1 MNTNLIVNVNKI
13 KFDKSSMVNNTFYV
27 TYAFLLTTATIT
39 FIEAISTKTP
49 QIRHIMNLETVI
61 SVVAAYFY
69 KQFMDKLQINQNL
82 GRAGDSSNLEKSY
95 ASINLTR
102 YTDWAITTP
111 IMLWALCLVLGY
123 NNKQSLDGSFFLT
136 ILVLNYL
143 MLGSG
148 YLGEVKKISK
158 RMSTIVG
165 FVFFFLLYAFIYF
178 KYVSKNNIFDNQ
190 IIFWAFVIFW
200 TGYGIFHELDNETK
214 NIGYNIL
221 DLFSKC
227 FVGIFFWA
235 YLTKSINIFK

>member
-1 MNTNLIVNVNKI
+1 MNTNLIVNANNV

-39 FIEAISTKTP
+39 FIEAISTNTP

-69 KQFMDKLQINQNL
+69 KQFMDKLQINKNL
-82 GRAGDSSNLEKSY
+82 GGEGDTINLEKSY

-123 NNKQSLDGSFFLT
+123 NNKQSLDGSFFLC
-136 ILVLNYL
+136 IIVLNYL

-158 RMSTIVG
+158 RLSTIVG